1 MIVAQCRAEVVDYV
15 VHTLKLSTD
24 EAFDVDTIPDVDTG
38 EFDRTMAALKTA
50 GFRVTP
56 GVHVGFLTEP
66 KHGEQ

>member
-1 MIVAQCRAEVVDYV
+1 M
-15 VHTLKLSTD
+15 HTLKLSTD